1 MHIFKLKPLLPRGIK
16 LEDLDADRE
25 RASAEATR

>member
-1 MHIFKLKPLLPRGIK
+1 PRGIK